1 MTRSSAIPVLRGAHA
16 PVGAPDTQQGTA
28 GTDPAA
34 PKLVGALVNGLR
46 IVRHLSTTSTPLGV
60 NRIARDLAINPSTCF
75 SLLRTLAHEGL
86 VQFDPQTKAYT
97 IALGLVE
104 LARGSLELASYVRF
118 VKPHLET
125 IAAQNQVTA
134 TLWQPAGKDRVV
146 LVDLANHDAAVRVH
160 MSIGQRLPRYV
171 AALGRCMAAFSG
183 LTKAELK
190 RQFDSLRWEN
200 PPTFEQYWS
209 EVARVRVDGYSID
222 EGHYVRGV
230 TTVSVPVLDGAGR
243 PLMAISAVGFSAQL
257 DAQKLKVLAQDLR
270 AHAQLIAR
278 GLPR

>member
-1 MTRSSAIPVLRGAHA
+1 LTRFAAIPVAQGAA
-16 PVGAPDTQQGTA
+16 DSDGASDAQRDTAA
-28 GTDPAA
+28 GDSAA

-75 SLLRTLAHEGL
+75 ALLRTLAHEGL
-86 VQFDPQTKAYT
+86 VQFDPQTKSYT

-104 LARGSLELASYVRF
+104 LARGTLELASYVRF

-160 MSIGQRLPRYV
+160 MSIGQRLPMYV

-190 RQFDSLRWEN
+190 RHFQSLRWEN

-209 EVARVRVDGYSID
+209 DVGRVRLDGYSID
-222 EGHYVRGV
+222 ADHYVRGV
-230 TTVSVPVLDGAGR
+230 TTVSVPVLDDAGR

-257 DAQKLKVLAQDLR
+257 DARRLKVLGQDLR
-270 AHAQLIAR
+270 AHAQRIAR